1 MKVYQPGDSDIIEK
15 FFNETDKE
23 YVKHARFSILYY
35 GLRAASA
42 DGDLHPKELEAIYK
56 LAEKINVSKGEVENI
71 RSFIDEENKLI
82 EKRAKT
88 LFPDGLDNLLRVYD
102 ESFLQNK

>member
-1 MKVYQPGDSDIIEK
+1 M
-15 FFNETDKE
+15 E
-23 YVKHARFSILYY
+23 YVKNARFSILYY

-42 DGDLHPKELEAIYK
+42 DGELHAKELEAVHK
-56 LAEKINVSKGEVENI
+56 LAKKMNVSDEQVQQI

-88 LFPDGLDNLLRVYD
+88 IFPDGLGQLLRVYD
-102 ESFLQNK
+102 EKFLQNK

>member
-1 MKVYQPGDSDIIEK
+1 MIMK
-15 FFNETDKE
+15 FFDDADME

-42 DGDLHPKELEAIYK
+42 DGELHPKELEAIYK
-56 LAEKINVSKGEVENI
+56 LAEKINVSKEKVQEI
-71 RSFIDEENKLI
+71 LSFIAEENKLI

-88 LFPDGLDNLLRVYD
+88 IFPDGLNNLLRVYD
-102 ESFLQNK
+102 EKFLQNN